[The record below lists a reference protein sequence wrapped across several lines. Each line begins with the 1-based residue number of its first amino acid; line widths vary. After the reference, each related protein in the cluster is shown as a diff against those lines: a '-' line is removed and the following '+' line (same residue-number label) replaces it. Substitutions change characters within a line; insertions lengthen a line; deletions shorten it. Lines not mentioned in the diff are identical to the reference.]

1 MSAPSIS
8 SITNTARNIP
18 TLKIYEDFDK
28 IIAKEVFFT
37 ETGEQSL
44 EVEYMF
50 PPKKKATRW
59 CASQRILNLLIILR
73 LCELSEKTVIRAA
86 SSS

>member
-1 MSAPSIS
+1 MLMSAPSIS

-50 PPKKKATRW
+50 PPKKKPLAGVRRKESWT
-59 CASQRILNLLIILR
+59 C
-73 LCELSEKTVIRAA
+73 
-86 SSS
+86 